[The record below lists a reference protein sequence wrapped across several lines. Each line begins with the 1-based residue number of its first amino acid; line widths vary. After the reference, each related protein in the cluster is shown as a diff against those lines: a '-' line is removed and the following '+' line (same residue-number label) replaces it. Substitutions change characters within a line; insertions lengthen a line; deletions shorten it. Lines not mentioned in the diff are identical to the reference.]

1 MLPVAVLAGGLATR
15 LGPLTEKIPKSMIQ
29 IHGKPFVHWQMKLMS
44 MQGVNEVVFCLGYKS
59 AMIRDFVG
67 DGSQY
72 AINVRYS
79 YDGESQLGTGGALK
93 KSLPLLGDRFM
104 VIYGDSYPPVQFQLV
119 EDAFLQA
126 KEPAL
131 MTVFL
136 NEGRFDSSNADFSEG
151 LVKKYSKGENSK
163 DLRYVDYGL
172 GCYESLIFSSFE
184 GQYPL
189 DLGQI
194 CSKLAAQSHLA
205 GYEIEERFYE
215 IGSFEGIKDFTE
227 YIEKSGNVL

>member
-1 MLPVAVLAGGLATR
+1 MLTVAVLAGGFGTR
-15 LGPLTEKIPKSMIQ
+15 LKPLTDAIPKSMIQ
-29 IHGKPFVHWQMKLMS
+29 IHGRPFVHWQMQMMS
-44 MQGVNEVVFCLGYKS
+44 EQGINDVVFCLGNKS
-59 AMIRDFVG
+59 AMISDFIG

-72 AINVRYS
+72 AIRVRYS
-79 YDGESQLGTGGALK
+79 FDGEQQLGTGGALK

-104 VIYGDSYPPVQFQLV
+104 VVYGDSYPPVRLQSV
-119 EDAFLQA
+119 EDAFHQA
-126 KEPAL
+126 KKPAL

-151 LVKKYSKGENSK
+151 MVKKYVKGENAK
-163 DLRYVDYGL
+163 DLRYVDYGI
-172 GCYESLIFSSFE
+172 GCYESTIFASLES
-184 GQYPL
+184 QAPL

-194 CSKLAAQSHLA
+194 CSKLAAKGDLA